1 MRATKWAFF
10 FVSVFFIQQAWT
22 EVTPMKAAVEVEE
35 TVCQTGNPN
44 NGAGAFWCYG
54 APLIVRIGERV
65 FVSALEVGEG
75 VAPLCNTRPRVMTR
89 GENGWQVV
97 WNPEEFREREP
108 CPLVGFHDGTLA
120 LSVNPLINATGAR
133 QGACS
138 PLTRLFSAGDLK
150 SPPKEVQPQWGGGN
164 TFTEHSYRGI
174 ACDGARGEILLL
186 NIDARTSEQCWGLRD
201 ASGAWLRMGKIRF
214 PIRSCYPQVALHN
227 RAAHV
232 LAIGDIVEPI
242 EEWRKYKREK
252 TQREWDYVFRRLFYT
267 YTPDAST
274 TDFATPIEID
284 TVDATGGHILN
295 LDLWLDATG
304 DAHVLYIKQPIV
316 PLVRE
321 KFFPQM
327 RLTKSL
333 EYVVVRKG
341 NVVSRQTLL
350 TSGEGITGDAPN
362 YARFHAT
369 PDGRLFVIYASDPSA
384 MKLMPLLPQRA
395 EPVTLPVSD
404 PLRTFFTATERGGS
418 KPSTVIDLFGIG
430 RDSAT
435 LRYVR
440 VRLS

>member
-1 MRATKWAFF
+1 VKPT
-10 FVSVFFIQQAWT
+10 
-22 EVTPMKAAVEVEE
+22 VEVEE
-35 TVCQTGNPN
+35 SVCHTGNPN

-75 VAPLCNTRPRVMTR
+75 VVPLCNTRPRVMMR

-97 WNPEEFREREP
+97 WHPEEFREREP

-133 QGACS
+133 QGACR
-138 PLTRLFSAGDLK
+138 PHLRLFPAGDLK
-150 SPPKEVQPQWGGGN
+150 SPPQEVQPQWGEGN

-174 ACDGARGEILLL
+174 ACDGARGEVLLL
-186 NIDARTSEQCWGLRD
+186 NIDAHTSEQCWGLRD
-201 ASGAWLRMGKIRF
+201 ARGTWLRMGKIRF
-214 PIRSCYPQVALHN
+214 PIRACYPQVALRH

-242 EEWRKYKREK
+242 EEWRQYKREK

-274 TDFATPIEID
+274 TDFVPPMEID

-295 LDLWLDATG
+295 LDLWLDANG
-304 DAHVLYIKQPIV
+304 DAHVLYLKQPVV
-316 PLVRE
+316 PLIRE

-333 EYVVVRKG
+333 EHAVIRKG
-341 NVVSRQTLL
+341 QVVSRQTLL
-350 TSGEGITGDAPN
+350 SSGEGITGDAPT

-369 PDGRLFVIYASDPSA
+369 PDGRLFVIYTCDPSA

-395 EPVTLPVSD
+395 QPVTLPVSD

-418 KPSTVIDLFGIG
+418 KPSNVLDLLGVG
-430 RDSAT
+430 RDAAT

-440 VRLS
+440 VRLD